1 MSSAE
6 NYISFYTNRGEGRGL
21 GGNFK
26 NVRVQKGD
34 GLGSLLASAFRRI
47 FPLIKSG
54 AKSFAEELLNT
65 GVGIFRDNIAGKS
78 MKESVRARVTT
89 AGTNL
94 TNKAAT
100 KLESMVGSGLKAPRK
115 RLRAQSK
122 SITRQKTTS
131 KKKKKKRKD
140 IFSR

>member
-1 MSSAE
+1 MSADK
-6 NYISFYTNRGEGRGL
+6 YITFYVDRGAGRGL

-26 NVRVQKGD
+26 NLRIQKGD
-34 GLGSLLASAFRRI
+34 GLGSILAGAFRRI

-65 GVGIFRDNIAGKS
+65 GVGILRDNIAGKS
-78 MKESVRARVTT
+78 MKESVRSRVTS

-100 KLESMVGSGLKAPRK
+100 KLESMVGNGLKAPKK
-115 RLRAQSK
+115 RRRAQSK
-122 SITRQKTTS
+122 PRARKKKTTA
-131 KKKKKKRKD
+131 KRKKRKKD